1 MNREAEGEVGKAEVV
16 GGSVVSLKLP
26 AQAGEQGRLVVEKEL
41 LKGGRVTVLLLLLG
55 VKVLVEEKLVAGVDI
70 RKLE

>member
-1 MNREAEGEVGKAEVV
+1 M
-16 GGSVVSLKLP
+16 VSLKLL